1 MGSGN
6 NYKENDMNRKQMIVL
21 KDMNSEIEPQLVIFD
36 NIIDMDE
43 LDLEVIELRKREGGW
58 TFDDLLDVLNKFGG
72 YTMLPLSAIA
82 TIWY

>member
-1 MGSGN
+1 
-6 NYKENDMNRKQMIVL
+6 MNRKQMIVL
-21 KDMNSEIEPQLVIFD
+21 KDMNSEIEPELVIFD

-58 TFDDLLDVLNKFGG
+58 TFDDLLDILNKFGG

>member
-1 MGSGN
+1 
-6 NYKENDMNRKQMIVL
+6 MNRKKMIVL
-21 KDMNSEIEPQLVIFD
+21 KDMNSEIEPELVIFD
-36 NIIDMDE
+36 NIIDMDK

>member
-58 TFDDLLDVLNKFGG
+58 TFDDLLDILNKFGG

>member
-1 MGSGN
+1 
-6 NYKENDMNRKQMIVL
+6 MNRKQMIVL

-36 NIIDMDE
+36 NIIDMDK

>member
-1 MGSGN
+1 
-6 NYKENDMNRKQMIVL
+6 MNRKQMIVL
-21 KDMNSEIEPQLVIFD
+21 KDMNDEIEPELVIFD
-36 NIIDMDE
+36 NIIDMDK

-82 TIWY
+82 TIWF